1 MLTKL
6 MNPKKRRKKMA
17 KRGAPRGNKNAKG
30 RRGGKNPASKGYA
43 LGALGGVLP
52 GGNFVAGAY
61 SGVTKN
67 ATGMKKQRKAATTV
81 GALHGAAVGGLGF
94 GIAGAALGGVA
105 GAASGYG
112 LTKGGQATGKW
123 AVNKGKKQKR
133 RRK

>member
-1 MLTKL
+1 
-6 MNPKKRRKKMA
+6 MA

-81 GALHGAAVGGLGF
+81 GALHGAA
-94 GIAGAALGGVA
+94 
-105 GAASGYG
+105 SGYG